1 MLNKPKFMTPS
12 TNMQECTI
20 DLNEDNIP
28 FSCIVDGNEAV
39 TAWQIIIYDINNGES
54 VFDSGKIT
62 LESPFYPVDEKNRNV
77 VFDKNLKDYPNTLSG
92 DTTFVNRKDAYYWTI
107 SFWSTTE
114 KENDIP
120 TTTSC
125 EEVFCATTKPSVT
138 ISYRENQDSD
148 YTDLSENTVLKSRTC
163 YFKGNYFK
171 RTEGDYLPPL
181 KRYGWKLCDTDSGQV
196 LVDTITHNQ
205 IYGTKEN
212 IVCVYNGFLNNGNYS
227 VELYI
232 ETQDGTTIKTVATN
246 FTVSY
251 GTTFLDNALR
261 VEALKNEPAIMLNWN
276 EAIVVGGKMY
286 DSNNNIVDLEKENPF
301 KKQYP
306 IIDYKSEQPAT
317 SINIP
322 IGSKVVF
329 DYGSNSNLN
338 IDENSYIVLSTQL
351 FNGNETTL
359 FYAEGK
365 DEDGFEILRC
375 LVFSNGKFEYVV
387 KGKRENIATF
397 ITEERYAPNQYT
409 WYIIIMSPILVNDS
423 GNFYTELTVTE
434 SRLINGLYPS
444 PTLYPSDN
452 LYPTAGVWDKLKEV

>member
-20 DLNEDNIP
+20 DLNESNIP

-39 TAWQIIIYDINNGES
+39 VAWQIIVYDINNGKS

-62 LESPFYPVDEKNRNV
+62 LKSPFYPVDEKNRNV
-77 VFDKNLKDYPNTLSG
+77 VFDINLKDYLGDNTS
-92 DTTFVNRKDAYYWTI
+92 FINRRDAYCWTI
-107 SFWSTTE
+107 TFWGTSE
-114 KENDIP
+114 SS
-120 TTTSC
+120 TTSC
-125 EEVFCATTKPSVT
+125 EEVFYATAKPSVT

-148 YTDLSENTVLKSRTC
+148 YTELSENTVLKSRTC

-171 RTEGDYLPPL
+171 KTEEDYLPPL

-227 VELYI
+227 VELYV
-232 ETQDGTTIKTVATN
+232 ETQDCTTIKTAATN

-276 EAIVVGGKMY
+276 EAVVIGGKMY
-286 DSNNNIVDLEKENPF
+286 DDNNNIVDLEKENPF
-301 KKQYP
+301 KKQHP
-306 IIDYKSEQPAT
+306 IIDYKSEQPVT

-322 IGSKVVF
+322 TGSKVVF
-329 DYGSNSNLN
+329 DYGSSSNLN

-351 FNGNETTL
+351 FNGDETVL

-365 DEDGFEILRC
+365 DEDGLEVSRS
-375 LVFSNGKFEYVV
+375 LVFSNGKFEYIV

-397 ITEERYAPNQYT
+397 TTEESYVPNQYT
-409 WYIIIMSPILVNDS
+409 WYIITMAPILVSES
-423 GNFYTELTVTE
+423 GNCYAELTVVE

-444 PTLYPSDN
+444 PTLYPSKN
-452 LYPTAGVWDKLKEV
+452 LYPTAGVWDKLKEVQ